1 MTKQRSTL
9 RLPRFVLQSV
19 CRSVLILFAL
29 GGAHVAS
36 AHGSYSTA
44 GTCGGYPR
52 IDLKTAPGICV
63 GLVAEDLGFARGVA
77 TIGNDTYVVDMGGW
91 MNNRGRLLHLR
102 DKQPPQVLLAKL
114 DRPNAIL
121 ATPDKRLL
129 IGVAGRIVSIDPAA
143 ADPASTLKALVV
155 NLPSTGRH
163 PLTAMTLAPDGSLY
177 INVGSAT
184 DHCEGVSGKPDP
196 SRACP
201 ETQESPPR
209 GAVLRARSIPDKPMD
224 AAQLQVFAIGLR
236 NAMALAVSPKG
247 QVISAVNARD
257 LINLGDAKLSD
268 EALPH
273 DTLNW
278 LTAGSDYGWPYC
290 FDNNRSSPEYAQYDC
305 SKKTPPT
312 RLLPPH
318 AAPLGM
324 LIYRGDALPG
334 QDRHLIIGYH
344 GYRRQ
349 GHRIV
354 SLTLDGAYRPRGE
367 PRNLVWG
374 WDAVPGRNPMGAPV
388 GLAQL
393 GDGSLLVV
401 EDRNGTLL
409 KIAPIEP

>member
-1 MTKQRSTL
+1 MTKLRSTL
-9 RLPRFVLQSV
+9 RHSRLVLQIARR
-19 CRSVLILFAL
+19 CALILFAL
-29 GGAHVAS
+29 GVAHIAS
-36 AHGSYSTA
+36 AHERYSTA

-63 GLVAEDLGFARGVA
+63 GLVAENLGFVRGVA

-91 MNNRGRLLHLR
+91 MNNRGRLWRLR
-102 DKQPPQVLLAKL
+102 DKQPPRVLLAKL

-129 IGVAGRIVSIDPAA
+129 IGLAGRIVRIDPEA

-184 DHCEGVSGKPDP
+184 NNCEGVSGKPDP

-201 ETQESPPR
+201 ETQERPPR
-209 GAVLRARSIPDKPMD
+209 GSVLRARPIPDKPTD

-236 NAMALAVSPKG
+236 NAMALVVSPRG
-247 QVISAVNARD
+247 QVISADNARD
-257 LINLGDAKLSD
+257 LINLGDDKLSD
-268 EALPH
+268 DALPH
-273 DTLNW
+273 DMLNW
-278 LTAGSDYGWPYC
+278 LTAGSDHGWPYC

-324 LIYRGDALPG
+324 LIYRGDTLPG

-354 SLTLDGAYRPRGE
+354 SLALDDAYRPRGE

-393 GDGSLLVV
+393 GDGSLLVA

-409 KIAPIEP
+409 KIAPTDP